1 MCAYFDSIIS
11 PKTEWAHSIHILC
24 SSQGASFW
32 SLGLTT
38 FGLQLAVIAKYH
50 MLTQQCPH
58 TGNSNV
64 LIYVPRRMKESP

>member
-1 MCAYFDSIIS
+1 MCAYFDSIVS
-11 PKTEWAHSIHILC
+11 PKTQVGSSIHILC
-24 SSQGASFW
+24 SSQVASFW

-38 FGLQLAVIAKYH
+38 FGLQLAVVAKCH

-64 LIYVPRRMKESP
+64 FIYVPRRVKESP